1 MQITLKL
8 RTSIAW
14 WVTPYL
20 QSLALFS
27 RLTGMDV
34 DVDKALHFAMKGVKV
49 TVDRV

>member
-1 MQITLKL
+1 MQITVKV

-14 WVTPYL
+14 WVKPYL
-20 QSLALFS
+20 QSLSLFA

-49 TVDRV
+49 RIEK

>member
-1 MQITLKL
+1 MQITVKV

-14 WVTPYL
+14 WVKPYL

-34 DVDKALHFAMKGVKV
+34 DVDKALHFAMKGVRIKV
-49 TVDRV
+49 EK